1 MRPGGWTLS
10 KDFVREDKAY
20 LLDLIA
26 RRYPGTRP
34 SDLYG
39 RLSPENPNGL
49 DDYQAFEFDAAVAY
63 RYSSLEKEDEQYNL
77 TFITNELRAIM
88 RTMGNKQAKPEKIRR
103 TLGKSSHADQR
114 QRMER
119 FFGMNTPQDG
129 GDAGAP

>member
-1 MRPGGWTLS
+1 
-10 KDFVREDKAY
+10 

-39 RLSPENPNGL
+39 RWSPDNPAGL

-63 RYSSLEKEDEQYNL
+63 RYSSLEQEDGQVHL
-77 TFITNELRAIM
+77 TFIVNELRAIM
-88 RTMGNKQAKPEKIRR
+88 RTMGNKQAKPERIRR
-103 TLGKSSHADQR
+103 TLGKTSEDEQR

-119 FFGMNTPQDG
+119 FFGMNTPQAA
-129 GDAGAP
+129 GDAGAA